1 MLGLFFPCEYGTP
14 SSVRLLKCLGLRC
27 QTSTSNCTRSSMVST
42 RLWRSTAYV
51 PNHFAHV
58 VRRFNLV
65 FVPQLAIMN
74 GSSILGRILPNLLAQ
89 KIGLYNTFVPISF
102 CTGALIFALYG
113 VKNAGGTVVIA
124 VIYGFFSG
132 ACAYFFWMST
142 MQAILISLL

>member
-1 MLGLFFPCEYGTP
+1 
-14 SSVRLLKCLGLRC
+14 
-27 QTSTSNCTRSSMVST
+27 MVST

-132 ACAYFFWMST
+132 ACAYIFVGCQRCKQFSFLCCETGLAVSAPTAASMAKDPSEVG
-142 MQAILISLL
+142 